1 MTDELEEGSTIGN
14 NVLTVDEEK
23 KELDKE
29 KHGEEINGGSCTNV
43 ENYRNHAS
51 ALPYAII
58 VCYRHLVVLQS
69 LIKREAKINR
79 NNDWRTQII
88 EEVFEQYYIAN
99 PRRG

>member
-1 MTDELEEGSTIGN
+1 M
-14 NVLTVDEEK
+14 TVDEEK

-29 KHGEEINGGSCTNV
+29 KHGEEIKGGTCTNV

-79 NNDWRTQII
+79 NNDWRTKMIEKSGKKLENILQNII
-88 EEVFEQYYIAN
+88 HSQKKSVREN
-99 PRRG
+99 CPL